1 MRFFFFLILLNPV
14 FCLSQSSIERT
25 IKPFTRLDVSEGI
38 QVEMK
43 KGPSN
48 LIIIQTDNIDPE
60 DVITRN
66 SGRTLEIKIDD
77 SWFSSFKRK
86 KVKISLEFEEID
98 KLEVSSAGSIISNA
112 VIEGDYLEIDGS
124 SAGQIFARVNVKNLD
139 IDLSSS
145 ASVELAGSVSYQE
158 VEVSSA
164 ASLNGFKLKS
174 KETVVR
180 ANSAGTAKISV
191 TEVLEAEANSAGS
204 IRYTGNPDKIY
215 TDSNSGGSIKRR

>member
-1 MRFFFFLILLNPV
+1 M
-14 FCLSQSSIERT
+14 CQSSIERT

-43 KGPSN
+43 KGSPN
-48 LIIIQTDNIDPE
+48 IIIIQTDDIDPE

-86 KVKISLEFEEID
+86 EVKISLEFEEID
-98 KLEVSSAGSIISNA
+98 NLEVSSAGSIITNS
-112 VIEGDYLEIDGS
+112 VVEGDYLEIDGS

-139 IDLSSS
+139 IALSSS

-158 VEVSSA
+158 MKVGST
-164 ASLNGFKLKS
+164 ASLNGFKL
-174 KETVVR
+174 
-180 ANSAGTAKISV
+180 
-191 TEVLEAEANSAGS
+191 
-204 IRYTGNPDKIY
+204 NPDLSLEFCHEGLKPKK
-215 TDSNSGGSIKRR
+215 SGT